1 MADAT
6 DGNQRAR
13 VWQRLLILLLIWIA
27 AAYAALQQQPRPDVS
42 QRNYDLNPLHR
53 DFWRHSVTSW
63 DFWQYPIERNPAA
76 RLPSI
81 SAQLY
86 DVHFAT
92 PDRGWAV
99 GDGGVIV
106 STQDGGASW
115 KPQASGTT
123 QNLLSVH
130 FATPDRG
137 WAVGDEGVIV
147 STQDGGAS
155 WKPQTSETSQ
165 TLLSVHFATPDR
177 GWAVGG
183 DLGGGGVIVST
194 QDGGASWKPQAS
206 GTRQRLLS
214 VHFATPDR
222 GWAVGGDPGRGVIVS
237 TQDGGASW
245 KPQTSGTSQT
255 LYSVHFATP
264 DRGWA
269 VGLGGVIVSTQD
281 GGASWKPQAS
291 GTPQTLTSVH
301 FATPDRGWA
310 VGDGGVIVSTQD
322 GGAVWMFQLR
332 ATPSMLVAPWFM
344 AATVLAIGLALW
356 MTVAVLQISNLDRI
370 GTSDRPRGG
379 FNDDRLVA
387 APLVL
392 ALSRMLRNIGTRP
405 PLVLAIDGE
414 WGSGKSTVMR
424 MLQTDLHAHG
434 ARSVWFNAWHHES
447 EKDLLAALLDSI
459 RRDVV
464 PSILQ
469 KPCVKVGYL
478 FRLSRLRGARHP
490 AKTFA
495 LLLLFVVIFTLLAD
509 LAVAMMFSKEGAIQ
523 ESWLATSMR
532 DFHDA
537 FVKKSSSPGD
547 NDGEPASYI
556 GWFGFITLVSTLG
569 AVLTFLGA
577 LLKPFPNP
585 AQLLARASW
594 LRGAAEAR
602 QTSYLYR
609 FADDF
614 RDVTTALAPARLYV
628 FIDDLDRCS
637 SDTTKA
643 ILEAVNFLTESGD
656 VMIVL
661 GIARERVEK
670 NVAIAY
676 RALGEELAAGK
687 PAVEPWQARQQFAQD
702 FLKKLINL
710 RVTIP
715 PADSRAAAAM
725 LADSAL
731 LSGSQRWLPV
741 PGWRT
746 MADRAL
752 IWIVRSVAAVLL
764 LLAGWLMFQL
774 TQQPQGAAVAGSTDK
789 SPQATTSNVGVSVA
803 NAAKE
808 ADGQAVKP
816 VITAPSTTG
825 GLTVVEQPPEHEVPT
840 LMLPLILLAGL
851 LMGARVMQLRSRA
864 SSLVT
869 QDTRSL
875 KLARQAWAP
884 VIQTTLQSPRE
895 IRRFQN
901 RLRGLV
907 GIMQADQ
914 VVPAIGDRAG
924 PKTLAW
930 YRDVLAQ
937 QEQRRLL
944 ATSVKQS
951 AAPSRRGLKTRGVT
965 WSDHWRRVEAM
976 PLVLFVATEFRE
988 SVPRADM
995 VRRWLLEDMKC
1006 ARRELPRCL
1015 PQPVARFGLRLLQ
1028 RHLRWR
1034 RRFFGVRVRWNEV
1047 EPTQDAIP
1055 DALMVAVLA
1064 MLEITGTT
1072 NRLATALTKV
1082 LDHPEFE
1089 AALDILRST
1098 SGQKAS
1104 ADAQVTLVA
1113 VVKSA
1118 LSRNDPLLLHD
1129 LDSIA
1134 PHLLDAIVNHQVH
1147 FANNA
1152 ELSLRQLCVSA
1163 DPERDAYRQS
1173 WARVQQASERYF
1185 GKRRGRLVAAAGA

>member
-27 AAYAALQQQPRPDVS
+27 AAYAALHQEPRADIS
-42 QRNYDLNPLHR
+42 QRNYDLNPLHG
-53 DFWRHSVTSW
+53 DFWKHSVTSW

-76 RLPSI
+76 RVPSI
-81 SAQLY
+81 SATLY

-99 GDGGVIV
+99 G
-106 STQDGGASW
+106 A
-115 KPQASGTT
+115 
-123 QNLLSVH
+123 
-130 FATPDRG
+130 
-137 WAVGDEGVIV
+137 E
-147 STQDGGAS
+147 
-155 WKPQTSETSQ
+155 
-165 TLLSVHFATPDR
+165 
-177 GWAVGG
+177 
-183 DLGGGGVIVST
+183 
-194 QDGGASWKPQAS
+194 
-206 GTRQRLLS
+206 
-214 VHFATPDR
+214 
-222 GWAVGGDPGRGVIVS
+222 GVIVS

-269 VGLGGVIVSTQD
+269 VGAEGVIVSTQD
-281 GGASWKPQAS
+281 GGASWKPQTS
-291 GTPQTLTSVH
+291 GTSQTLLNVH

-310 VGDGGVIVSTQD
+310 VGGDPSRGVIVSTQD
-322 GGAVWMFQLR
+322 GGAVWIFQLR

-379 FNDDRLVA
+379 FNDDRLAA

-434 ARSVWFNAWHHES
+434 ARSVWFNAWHHEN

-464 PSILQ
+464 PSFLR
-469 KPCVKVGYL
+469 KPFVKVGYL

-490 AKTFA
+490 AKTLA

-676 RALGEELAAGK
+676 RALGEELAAGN
-687 PAVEPWQARQQFAQD
+687 PSVEPWQARQQFAQD

-746 MADRAL
+746 MADHAL

-774 TQQPQGAAVAGSTDK
+774 TQQPQGAVVTGSTDK
-789 SPQATTSNVGVSVA
+789 SAQLTTGNVVAPEAESATKA
-803 NAAKE
+803 E
-808 ADGQAVKP
+808 GQTVKP
-816 VITAPSTTG
+816 AITAPSTTG
-825 GLTVVEQPPEHEVPT
+825 GLTVVEQPPEHEVPA

-851 LMGARVMQLRSRA
+851 LMGMRVVQLRSRA
-864 SSLVT
+864 SSVVT

-875 KLARQAWAP
+875 KLALQAWAP

-924 PKTLAW
+924 PTTLAW
-930 YRDVLAQ
+930 YREVLGQ

-944 ATSVKQS
+944 ATSVRPPTT
-951 AAPSRRGLKTRGVT
+951 PSRRGLKAQAVT
-965 WSDHWRRVEAM
+965 WAEQWRRVEAT
-976 PLVLFVATEFRE
+976 PFVRRVATELRD
-988 SVPRADM
+988 SVPHPAL
-995 VRRWLLEDMKC
+995 VRRWLREDLTC

-1015 PQPVARFGLRLLQ
+1015 PQPVALFGLRLLQ
-1028 RHLRWR
+1028 RHMRWR

-1047 EPTQDAIP
+1047 ETTQNAVP
-1055 DALMVAVLA
+1055 DALMVAILA

-1072 NRLATALTKV
+1072 NRLATALIKV
-1082 LDHPEFE
+1082 LDHHEF
-1089 AALDILRST
+1089 AAVVNVLRST

-1104 ADAQVTLVA
+1104 ADSQGPLIEAM
-1113 VVKSA
+1113 KSA
-1118 LSRNDPLLLHD
+1118 MTRDDPLLLHD
-1129 LDSIA
+1129 LDSVA
-1134 PHLLDAIVNHQVH
+1134 PSFLEAIINHQVH
-1147 FANNA
+1147 LGDHP
-1152 ELSLRQLCVSA
+1152 ELSLRQLCPSA
-1163 DPERDAYRQS
+1163 DPEYHARWES
-1173 WARVQQASERYF
+1173 WKRVQQASERYF